1 MNTENYKNC
10 LFAKNSSSEFLK
22 GSYNFS
28 NRVGSVIL
36 NDLHP
41 TGEVYFKSGNENVF
55 YVDKLNLS
63 LFSGDQV
70 YTGEFTGELKP
81 PLNLRTEKLTSPDDF
96 SVLIDFSI
104 EDCSKTQPTVL
115 FSSCTGVNLSSG
127 IIFGYNAINKWF
139 IEYGTGENKA
149 LRTFKDFELN
159 KKNLISF
166 GIKNNIFNFN
176 RYDTI
181 NNTVENVQE
190 ELENFVHSNKFIF
203 GKSHTGYSGF
213 SGSINHIFIS
223 ENGEGVEDLNYFEC
237 AFCSGFN
244 SGVDKVLFSQEAFDP
259 LSVFMLDITGT
270 GITGYENSV
279 FYNSSLGIHQ
289 STQILLT
296 GNIILDSIL
305 TGSKQTGN
313 YSVTDVTIINPGTGY
328 SIGENLYAIGGNNP
342 DGTQYNSIDLRAL
355 KLTISSTGAN
365 GSVNNYIISGS
376 GNYLSGEYFSEAA
389 PFTWQAD
396 GGTGTGFAAN
406 PNSFARNTIITQE
419 ILEQPFSI
427 PLIDENRKKIYN
439 NDSISIVFISNVES
453 GDLLEIYDY
462 NEINN
467 NIDLSANQIFS
478 SDLAVFSNGMLFVS
492 GLDYSVSSNGL
503 IEYDSDDSD
512 EIRVN
517 KISSPIQYLLYS
529 GLYENYRQITGSNEN
544 AGYYPASS
552 QFSETGDG
560 NVTITGF
567 DSLFFNGFK
576 LSGYDLFMNGQ
587 KIYSGIDYA
596 TGITGGKES
605 LIIYA
610 SNFNDAKLAI
620 TTGENGELISIDEST
635 ESILAFSPVQNQN
648 YHKIL
653 DYRTSNVITYP
664 LSGKS
669 TEIWLNGI
677 KMIKNIDYSIKLPCR
692 YNTRDFNFEDLPYVF

>member
-389 PFTWQAD
+389 PFTWRAD

-419 ILEQPFSI
+419 ILEQPFLI

-439 NDSISIVFISNVES
+439 NDSVSIAFISNVES

-503 IEYDSDDSD
+503 IEFDSDDSD

-517 KISSPIQYLLYS
+517 KISSPIQYLYYN
-529 GLYENYRQITGSNEN
+529 GLHENYRQITGSG
-544 AGYYPASS
+544 ALTGYYPPTS
-552 QFSETGDG
+552 QFLETGDG

-567 DSLFFNGFK
+567 DSEFFSGFK

-610 SNFNDAKLAI
+610 SNFTDAKLAI
-620 TTGENGELISIDEST
+620 TTGVTGELISVDEFT
-635 ESILAFSPVQNQN
+635 ESILVFSPVQNQN
-648 YHKIL
+648 YRKIL
-653 DYRTSNVITYP
+653 DYRTGNAITYP

-669 TEIWLNGI
+669 AEIWLNGI
-677 KMIKNIDYSIKLPCR
+677 KMIKNIDYSIKLPCQ